1 MTGQPT
7 PLPPNP
13 SPAQYP
19 QLVEKRGTRPQRPTQ
34 PGRQQGRQRGRPQR
48 RSAQDLSHPTPTHN
62 RTEPADRTASQNTGP
77 RQPGKDSTQM
87 PQRGDHPPYPHPTL
101 GRQRP
106 PRSRPQARGGGHP
119 HHLGRGKGQGPGRRR
134 RTGPHPRITATTP
147 GSSPVGTPTNGRRQG
162 LGRGPAKVDQDSPQP
177 SARP

>member
-7 PLPPNP
+7 PFPPNP

-19 QLVEKRGTRPQRPTQ
+19 QLVEKRGTRPQHPTQ

-48 RSAQDLSHPTPTHN
+48 RSAQDLSHPTPTNN

-119 HHLGRGKGQGPGRRR
+119 HHLGRGKGQEGDGGQAH
-134 RTGPHPRITATTP
+134 TRILP
-147 GSSPVGTPTNGRRQG
+147 PPPLVVP
-162 LGRGPAKVDQDSPQP
+162 P
-177 SARP
+177 